1 MTIDNQYDAL
11 VESLVL
17 AITAQTKEQQANIAG
32 IPEQIAAGMDEVT
45 VERAKKEALE
55 RINGEVE

>member
-17 AITAQTKEQQANIAG
+17 AITAQTKEQQAKISG
-32 IPEQIAAGMDEVT
+32 IPNQIAASMDEVT

>member
-17 AITAQTKEQQANIAG
+17 AITAQTEEQQTKIAG
-32 IPEQIAAGMDEVT
+32 IPDQIAAGMDEVT

>member
-17 AITAQTKEQQANIAG
+17 AITAQTEEQQAKIAG
-32 IPEQIAAGMDEVT
+32 IPDQIAAGMDEVT

>member
-17 AITAQTKEQQANIAG
+17 AITAQTKEQQAKIAG
-32 IPEQIAAGMDEVT
+32 IPDQIAASMDEVT